1 MCLLNCGFRSTKKRR
16 GHRPKLLLRKAKH
29 NSHPQS
35 APIGDDFLHLMNI
48 LWIYDRPLNPEAGGT
63 ERITS
68 LVAKGLEKRKYGC
81 LGMLVFDKNGKIA
94 YGQDEVT
101 DLYTFLKEHAVD
113 VIINQIAYSEW
124 LLRMFLDSGGSKWR
138 MEGGKIIS
146 CLHFDPHNPSLLYLL
161 KCKPNKRLKD
171 WLQTV
176 KAFVFRKYYEIKQ
189 QKQEGAV
196 YNYIYDN
203 SSWLVTLSQ
212 THFPYL
218 EKVMG
223 RHDYSRLTAINNP
236 LTFEDISLPD
246 VIGSKKK
253 VVLVCARM
261 SEYHKR
267 ISLVLKAWKAIK
279 KKDKTYSYSGWTL
292 KLVGEG
298 PDLQYYKN
306 YVKINDIPDI
316 IFVGQQSPEPFYEE
330 ASILLLTSSAEGWG
344 LTLTE
349 GLQRGVVPV
358 VMDSCP
364 VFSEIIE
371 NGSNGYLTPDN
382 NLKAFIQKI
391 ECLMSDPDLLRK
403 MQLAALSSADR
414 FSIESTMDKW
424 ERILRK

>member
-1 MCLLNCGFRSTKKRR
+1 
-16 GHRPKLLLRKAKH
+16 
-29 NSHPQS
+29 
-35 APIGDDFLHLMNI
+35 MNI

-68 LVAKGLEKRKYGC
+68 LISKGLSHRGYRC
-81 LGMLVFDKNGKIA
+81 LDILVFNKSGKIS
-94 YGQDEVT
+94 YGNEEIT
-101 DLYTFLKEHAVD
+101 DLYDFLKVHNVD
-113 VIINQIAYSEW
+113 VVINQIAYSVW
-124 LLRMFLDSGGSKWR
+124 LLQMFLDCGGTLWR
-138 MEGGKIIS
+138 TEGGRIIS
-146 CLHFDPHNPSLLYLL
+146 CLHFDPHNPSLLYLMQS
-161 KCKPNKRLKD
+161 KPNKRLKD
-171 WLQTV
+171 WMQMA
-176 KAFVFRKYYEIKQ
+176 KAFVFRKYYKIKQ

-203 SSWLVTLSQ
+203 SSWFVTLSQ

-218 EKVMG
+218 KKVMA
-223 RHDYSRLTAINNP
+223 RHDYSRLMAINNP

-246 VIGSKKK
+246 VIGRKKK

-306 YVKINDIPDI
+306 YVKINDIPDL
-316 IFVGQQSPEPFYEE
+316 IFAGQQSPEPFYEE

-382 NLKAFIQKI
+382 NQKAFIQKI

-414 FSIESTMDKW
+414 FSIEPTMDKW